1 MDSQLIIIYFKFAV
15 KNYFTTLFLSY
26 VIYDISFVKTDIL
39 NYHRS
44 IINASIASFNLGVYW
59 DTKRWSHLVKITLL
73 IRYRTEEWTWFKS
86 WEPSTSLIAMKL
98 H

>member
-44 IINASIASFNLGVYW
+44 IIDASIASFNLGV
-59 DTKRWSHLVKITLL
+59 
-73 IRYRTEEWTWFKS
+73 
-86 WEPSTSLIAMKL
+86 
-98 H
+98 